1 MTSSAGTNASTSSAH
16 RMLGDP
22 TVWDRVVVDERLHA
36 PPPSPR
42 LLLTNDDGIDAP
54 GLSALAAHL
63 AKEHEVLVVAPSSD
77 MSGSGTALGR
87 MDANAGV
94 EFKRVD
100 MEGVGEAYAIEGPP
114 GLAVISAGL
123 GAFGPKPDLV
133 VSGINAGMNT
143 GRSVIHSGTVGA
155 ALTARTLGMHGL
167 AVSLAY
173 STDWHWETAA
183 TIAGSA
189 AEWVLS
195 HVGPR
200 IVLNLNVPGLPL
212 EEIRGIRWADLDE
225 FGYLRVA
232 TAHIPE
238 ERIEF
243 ELSGSTAG
251 LDQASDTALCVDGFA
266 TLTLLS
272 PVQPQP
278 FPPSDPTEVWRP
290 TRMPQGPY
298 TDS

>member
-1 MTSSAGTNASTSSAH
+1 MSSIGESH
-16 RMLGDP
+16 RTLGDP

-36 PPPSPR
+36 PPLEPR
-42 LLLTNDDGIDAP
+42 VLLTNDDGIDAP
-54 GLSALAAHL
+54 GLRALAAHL
-63 AKEHEVLVVAPSSD
+63 AEEYEVLVVAPRSD

-94 EFKRVD
+94 EFTTVD
-100 MEGVGEAYAIEGPP
+100 MEGVDKAYAIDGPP

-173 STDWHWETAA
+173 SSDWHWATASA
-183 TIAGSA
+183 IALSA
-189 AEWVLS
+189 ADWVLS

-212 EEIRGIRWADLDE
+212 EEVRGIRWADLDE

-290 TRMPQGPY
+290 TKVPRDPS